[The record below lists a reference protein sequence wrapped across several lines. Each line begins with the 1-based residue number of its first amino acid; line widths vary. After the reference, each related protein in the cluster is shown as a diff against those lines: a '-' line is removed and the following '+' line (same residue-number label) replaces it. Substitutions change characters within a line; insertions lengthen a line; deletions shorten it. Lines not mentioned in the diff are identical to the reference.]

1 MLIYYRLSSEHAG
14 AYRECP
20 ISGPTVTVAELK
32 QVLAR
37 RCGFAAE
44 FRRKIDFRVFLV
56 NTSSSS
62 SDPTPQPPPPSSN
75 NTNATSSKNEC
86 DPVGGAGEFL
96 VEAELEE
103 QPIQSFSRV
112 VLQRVVIRGPSG
124 QEVLQHSARTELS
137 AAEWS
142 QAGPL
147 RGPKLRLPPEWVCG
161 LCGGIMR
168 QPLLVKCASNCG
180 HSACRGCI
188 EVQLKKQHRC
198 PFCLSAFRQIMRN
211 KRLEEILKNV
221 NPDDYE
227 QPNAVAAGD
236 PGAPGAPT
244 GDPEIGAPEGTGGPP
259 SPPQTDPAG
268 APHPEPPTGEASAET
283 IPNGTTSSG
292 VAVSEGGGA
301 PSAGASAAPPHSPG
315 TAVAG
320 GPRHF
325 VYLQPSKNLQL
336 MRDFDLMVVD
346 AASEL
351 AAVLASA
358 CMRETETA
366 PAAGAA
372 AAPAEAPTAAEEFF
386 VVPCCLCGGGSSFS
400 IGGFVRLWALNR
412 VPSTDPAAA
421 DVLSQWQMQGSPS
434 YAAGGGPSG
443 VPTPA
448 CVLRVNWIEKY
459 GRLPMLP
466 ARKQPLCGLFGGAR
480 RGTASTGGAPQGH
493 GVLKRTALGL
503 SLEVAVDSTKYEEV
517 LSCVRD
523 YVQYGS
529 RSNEPW
535 RQGAV
540 LIVPA
545 TVQTG
550 LGAPPVAA
558 AGGPKPLGLPGKP
571 PNPRNPFLGYTAI
584 LPFLSEE
591 QFLHVRRLQI
601 KALKRANSG
610 PRGASRLEVTEI
622 SSASSGSSNRRDSLH
637 ANESRNKGRVTPNV
651 PPPAI
656 ATLAAAA
663 PAASPKRPFPPSVAA
678 RAGQAAAV
686 RKAPPSA
693 AASRGAPPG
702 NVTEAV
708 RGANAPVPKRAPA
721 APKRAA
727 GGPSGGR
734 RAPVVVP
741 PPLKRLRIA
750 LGQRGPGTVGPSG
763 GFSST
768 VASSVETPG
777 SSTAPARKGEAS
789 TAALVG
795 PPATTRASG
804 PPVRA
809 NGAACVLVSGSES
822 GCRSI
827 LGGAEAGDTARGPS
841 EGLWAEQ
848 QRDGRGVAGNT
859 GTREEAVTA
868 QHINAPQLGKAG
880 WGRVGTQGGG
890 RCEGP

>member
-1 MLIYYRLSSEHAG
+1 MIGSINSESQG
-14 AYRECP
+14 
-20 ISGPTVTVAELK
+20 
-32 QVLAR
+32 
-37 RCGFAAE
+37 
-44 FRRKIDFRVFLV
+44 
-56 NTSSSS
+56 
-62 SDPTPQPPPPSSN
+62 N

-211 KRLEEILKNV
+211 KRLEEILKNI

-268 APHPEPPTGEASAET
+268 APHPEPPTEEAAAQEGPVQQLPAADGGGPPDEGPPLPVEEEASAET

-292 VAVSEGGGA
+292 VAVSVGGGA

-366 PAAGAA
+366 HATGAA

-550 LGAPPVAA
+550 LGAPPVTAPAAGDVHATARSSPSRSVAPAGGEEVPGDTASPAVAAPLPASNAPCPTDEQQQQVAAVAA
-558 AGGPKPLGLPGKP
+558 AGGPKPL
-571 PNPRNPFLGYTAI
+571 
-584 LPFLSEE
+584 
-591 QFLHVRRLQI
+591 
-601 KALKRANSG
+601 
-610 PRGASRLEVTEI
+610 
-622 SSASSGSSNRRDSLH
+622 
-637 ANESRNKGRVTPNV
+637 
-651 PPPAI
+651 
-656 ATLAAAA
+656 
-663 PAASPKRPFPPSVAA
+663 
-678 RAGQAAAV
+678 
-686 RKAPPSA
+686 
-693 AASRGAPPG
+693 G

-827 LGGAEAGDTARGPS
+827 LGGAEAGGGRAEGPRVAGS
-841 EGLWAEQ
+841 AASDSLAWCCAAETPHEGP
-848 QRDGRGVAGNT
+848 QRDCGQSSRGT
-859 GTREEAVTA
+859 GEGWQATRE
-868 QHINAPQLGKAG
+868 H
-880 WGRVGTQGGG
+880 GRKQ
-890 RCEGP
+890 